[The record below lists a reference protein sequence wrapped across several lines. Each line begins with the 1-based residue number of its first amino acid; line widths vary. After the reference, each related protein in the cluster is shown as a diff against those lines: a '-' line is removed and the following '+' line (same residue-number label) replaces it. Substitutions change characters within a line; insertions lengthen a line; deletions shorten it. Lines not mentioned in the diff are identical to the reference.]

1 MSKRLLFVF
10 AHPDDESFAAG
21 GTMAK
26 AHKQG
31 HEVFLICV
39 TSGCKGR
46 SGEFQFN
53 SREQLAMHRE
63 EELRMACTIL
73 GVTDLILYRYPDG
86 SLKDQDPDKLAERIS
101 QTIIALKPDVIL
113 SFPLDGVTGHPDH
126 IAVSHAA
133 EKAVILSE
141 PYYSPA
147 RLPKFYYISVP
158 HYYDHCQDAGPK
170 DTCMI
175 TGKVDISE
183 YRLLKG
189 QALQA
194 YKSQVYSVN
203 RAYPGVMQNDFTV
216 IGAYEYYTLI
226 RADGKQVDLVAEK
239 FSNELP
245 LIDLVD
251 KSSF

>member
-1 MSKRLLFVF
+1 MSRRLLFVF

-39 TSGCKGR
+39 TSGCKGK

-53 SREQLAMHRE
+53 SREQLATHRE
-63 EELRMACTIL
+63 EELRTACTIL

-86 SLKDQDPDKLAERIS
+86 SLKEQNSDKLAERIS

-126 IAVSHAA
+126 IAVSRAA
-133 EKAVILSE
+133 EQAVILSE

-147 RLPKFYYISVP
+147 LLPRFYYISVP
-158 HYYDHCQDAGPK
+158 HYYDHCQDAGPE
-170 DTCMI
+170 DTCII

-183 YRLLKG
+183 FRLLKG
-189 QALQA
+189 QALQS

-203 RAYPGVMQNDFTV
+203 RAYPGVMQNDYTV
-216 IGAYEYYTLI
+216 IGSYEYYTLI
-226 RADGKQVDLVAEK
+226 RANGKRVDLVAEE

-245 LIDLVD
+245 LIDL
-251 KSSF
+251 